1 MQTRRDGA
9 ALLLAALLV
18 ACETG
23 TVGSSTGAG
32 GPPLATVPTVP
43 IGVTATVGIRSASVS
58 WAVPSSDGGSA
69 ILGYTVSLSP
79 ATASAVVTVTGTTA
93 SVTGLANGATYT
105 FAVSAFNAVGSGP
118 ASYATAPVTTPD
130 FPGAP
135 TGLLAVAGNLSVNL
149 SWTAPSTGGSPIT
162 SYTVV
167 ISPSTPAAGI
177 ALSGATATVTSLANG
192 TAYTFTVAAVNAVG
206 TGPASPPSSAVTPTA
221 PTVPPSN
228 LTYAN
233 NPAVYTVG
241 AAIPPNAPSSSGGVV
256 ASYSVSPTLPTQ
268 LSISASTGIITGVP
282 TVVSSTTTYLVTAT
296 NSVGNATANLAIT
309 INAATAPPSNLT
321 YASNPA
327 VYTVGMA
334 IPPNAPSSSGG
345 AVANYSVT
353 PSLPSELSLSPSTG
367 VITGT
372 PMAVSSGTYVVTASN
387 SVGSTMVGLA
397 ITVNAATL
405 PPSNLTYANNP
416 AVYTVGTAIPPNFP
430 TSSGGAVSGYSTSP
444 ALPAGL
450 SISPSSGV
458 ISGTPLAASAGTYVV
473 TATNSAGSTT
483 VSLAIT
489 VNAATLPPS
498 NLTYATNPA
507 VYTVGT
513 VVPPNLPTSS
523 GGAVSSYSVSPAL
536 PGGLSVSPSSG
547 VISGTP
553 LAVSA
558 GTYVVTATNS
568 AGSTTVSLSI
578 TIQAPSFFPLAISA
592 DKNGLVDASGNP
604 FVMAGDAAWSAIA
617 QLDETDALSYL
628 NDRQSRGFNTILVN
642 LVEHSFTS
650 HTPNWRN
657 AEGQVPFTGTV
668 PGSCPNT
675 EGSSVCNDMSTTN
688 DAYFEYVDW
697 FLQETLSRNMLVLLA
712 PAYMG
717 YAGAQGTDGWF
728 NDMSAT
734 GTAKL
739 TTYGSYIGARYNAAA
754 YPNIIWVN
762 GCDYTPTPSQLT
774 WVTAI
779 VDGMKDA
786 GATQLMTAHWGGEPS
801 FPGYGPTPRPTW
813 LDIDTVYVT
822 SPPNDYQFTLQGWT
836 ADNGVRPVFF
846 IEGPYENEY
855 MPPTS
860 PLFLRSDMY
869 QPLFSGEMGFVFGV
883 DPVWNFWDGGAGLK
897 NEYSNDGL
905 FLNWQAA
912 LPSPGGMDA
921 VRAAQFMASLGSP
934 KLVPDVNNTFV
945 TAGFSSGNAYALAAR
960 TSSGSL
966 AVVYFTGTL
975 TITVDMQQMAGQT
988 TGSWFDPSN
997 ASYTSVA
1004 GSPFPNSGQ
1013 PSFTPPGKT
1022 ADGSLDWVLVL
1033 SAQ

>member
-69 ILGYTVSLSP
+69 ILGYTVSLSL

-241 AAIPPNAPSSSGGVV
+241 AAIPPNSPSSSGGVV

-450 SISPSSGV
+450 SI
-458 ISGTPLAASAGTYVV
+458 
-473 TATNSAGSTT
+473 
-483 VSLAIT
+483 
-489 VNAATLPPS
+489 
-498 NLTYATNPA
+498 
-507 VYTVGT
+507 
-513 VVPPNLPTSS
+513 
-523 GGAVSSYSVSPAL
+523 
-536 PGGLSVSPSSG
+536 SPSSG

-869 QPLFSGEMGFVFGV
+869 QPLFSGEVGFVFGV